1 MNEIDFDGRFGM
13 LVDAEHL
20 ARDNKR
26 VARALREA
34 KLRIHNACIEDIDF
48 APKRELERPLLR
60 QLATC
65 AWIGSHANVII
76 TGATGTGKSYVACAL
91 AQQACRT
98 GYRATYRR
106 MPRLLEELALAHA
119 DGTYT
124 RLLGRLAKIDVLVLD
139 DWGLAP
145 LREEER
151 RDLLEIFDDRHGS
164 RSTIVTSQLP
174 VETWH
179 DYLATGA
186 HDADPRAHDGPISA
200 LTMAGMRISPRGRR
214 REPGVEPHG
223 DRLLAEFVPGRRGL
237 DQAHGRAHPM
247 LQGMAAGAL
256 ARLRCRANRLAW
268 KR

>member
-1 MNEIDFDGRFGM
+1 VTTTTDRKREPKLTEPTIDKLHALHLGAMAAAWAAQRENPKMNEVDFDGRFGM

-26 VARALREA
+26 LARALREA
-34 KLRIHNACIEDIDF
+34 KLRLPNACIEDIDY
-48 APKRELERPLLR
+48 AAKRELDRSLVR
-60 QLATC
+60 QLGTC
-65 AWIGSHANVII
+65 AWLGSHANVII

-98 GYRATYRR
+98 GHRALYRR

-124 RLLGRLAKIDVLVLD
+124 RLLGRLAKVAVLVLD

-145 LREEER
+145 LREQER
-151 RDLLEIFDDRHGS
+151 RDMLEIFEDRHGS

-179 DYLATGA
+179 DYV
-186 HDADPRAHDGPISA
+186 ADPTIADALLDRVVHNAHRLKLKGPS
-200 LTMAGMRISPRGRR
+200 RR
-214 REPGVEPHG
+214 K
-223 DRLLAEFVPGRRGL
+223 AES
-237 DQAHGRAHPM
+237 
-247 LQGMAAGAL
+247 
-256 ARLRCRANRLAW
+256 
-268 KR
+268 